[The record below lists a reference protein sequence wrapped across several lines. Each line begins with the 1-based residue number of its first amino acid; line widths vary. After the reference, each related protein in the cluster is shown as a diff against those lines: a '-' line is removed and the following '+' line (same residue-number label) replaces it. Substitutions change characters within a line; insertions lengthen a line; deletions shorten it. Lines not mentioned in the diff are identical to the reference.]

1 MPLPTLSRHICM
13 RCPRVQAKLL
23 QRPCSIAVNSYVH
36 LFYTFELRN
45 QFSSKSWPHTHYTQG
60 DSLNRNSSFI
70 LHPTKQIILSST
82 AFFIIN
88 QPNRDLHKFS
98 SLLSQSSPSPASS
111 DSSSSQSS
119 DRAVAKVASQKK
131 SLWEKTK
138 EECIHYWH
146 GSKLLWADI
155 KVAWGLTRRLMK
167 GETLTRREHKQV
179 RAIHVTIYVL

>member
-1 MPLPTLSRHICM
+1 M